1 MFEKSCK
8 TSFQL
13 NDMTLHPFILQASIS
28 RTYNLILEKVK
39 ETTYEELIEDKDY
52 WELYVRYLEKE
63 ITYYFIDEKNGNTRV
78 VILLYTPHQR
88 GKAKK
93 LLRQLVDEYKE
104 EFDKYLY
111 KYTYRVDE
119 S

>member
-1 MFEKSCK
+1 MFERAAK
-8 TSFQL
+8 TSFQQ
-13 NDMTLHPFILQASIS
+13 NDKTLYPFILQASIN

-39 ETTYEELIEDKDY
+39 KTSFEELIEDKDY
-52 WELYVRYLEKE
+52 WELYVRYEDKE

-93 LLRQLVDEYKE
+93 ILRQLIEEYKT

-111 KYTYRVDE
+111 KYTYTVDN